1 MTANNAAFRGT
12 TCRVVIPGSNR
23 VAPCHWGL
31 VLPSWSSHGL
41 LQFRL
46 RSQSHSAVLPH
57 CRSTPT
63 TSPQVTWPI
72 WSVSRRLRAIFC
84 VCLSRV
90 HQSGSG
96 PLFHVQP
103 RESSHTTISTKNASP
118 SANKRLYYSCRV
130 VLTKAI
136 ALVSVTMEFMA
147 GHGHGAALVRA
158 TTEFM
163 ASHGTGAWRPCLT
176 MALVRGG
183 HGPSA

>member
-1 MTANNAAFRGT
+1 MPSGDSRLEPCGAMSLG
-12 TCRVVIPGSNR
+12 PGSTKLVITR
-23 VAPCHWGL
+23 IATVQAPVPIAQRSITALSQYSHDKSTSNL
-31 VLPSWSSHGL
+31 AHLERIAPPSGY
-41 LQFRL
+41 F
-46 RSQSHSAVLPH
+46 
-57 CRSTPT
+57 
-63 TSPQVTWPI
+63 
-72 WSVSRRLRAIFC
+72 FC
-84 VCLSRV
+84 ACLSRV

-163 ASHGTGAWRPCLT
+163 ASHGTDAWRPCLT